1 MLRFKSYLNEA
12 SDVDAII
19 KAVGGGV
26 DAEAVYET
34 WVFIVAK
41 LSGDDNTLPTS
52 SDVNKALND
61 PEINSK
67 GKNWIQNLQKNTTS
81 NKFLL
86 QAIELIGGDVKKLSN
101 VPWGPNLEIIHKKID
116 KFYEKIP
123 DQYKEVGSKENTAD
137 IVFVTK
143 GTVSELL
150 KALPNSIMT
159 WDDKGKVS
167 ILDTKERDAGIEFV
181 QVSLKKGQD
190 KARIG
195 KLNTLIN
202 HIYGQQAQL
211 PSKIVKKASENLYVG
226 GGEFLEEGFWDIV
239 SSIKDKIILGTK
251 KFISW
256 ASGLLTKIKSSIIKT
271 GQRAVKESHKT
282 KIHKSMNNVLQLTGQ
297 INEVSGDEFPIKKS
311 LMREMG
317 VLYDEMVKK
326 DLVNIEYAKVV
337 KNVDEINKLE
347 KEGKVD
353 HIILDNRGTNP
364 KLDVTT
370 VQKIAKKVLSRK
382 VGDIITR
389 DELFP
394 ILKLSV
400 NYASY
405 LTFNTILSD
414 VKSKVKTYNK
424 VSKALIS
431 FSAKLKS
438 EAMFGNTLLPL
449 YIVYGMGGGA
459 HYKGIKNDFEKMN
472 SDILV
477 KRGAEMDVPYVV
489 LRISKTEGQKH
500 NSIWALILAGVQGT
514 EKDIKPEY
522 VKIQFINR
530 SGSTF
535 SYKIDAS
542 KTTTKWK

>member
-41 LSGDDNTLPTS
+41 LSGDDTLPTS
-52 SDVNKALND
+52 SEVDKALND

-67 GKNWIQNLQKNTTS
+67 RKSWIQNLQKNTTS

-123 DQYKEVGSKENTAD
+123 DQYKEVGSKENTVD

-211 PSKIVKKASENLYVG
+211 PSKIVKKSSENLYVND
-226 GGEFLEEGFWDIV
+226 GEFLEEGFWDIV

-271 GQRAVKESHKT
+271 GQRAIKESHKT
-282 KIHKSMNNVLQLTGQ
+282 KIHKSMNNVLQLTSQ
-297 INEVSGDEFPIKKS
+297 INEVSGDKFPIKKP

-317 VLYDEMVKK
+317 VLYNEIVKK
-326 DLVNIEYAKVV
+326 DLVNKEYEKVV
-337 KNVDEINKLE
+337 KNVNDINGLE

-364 KLDVTT
+364 KLDITT
-370 VQKIAKKVLSRK
+370 VQKIAKQILSRK

-405 LTFNTILSD
+405 LTFNIILSD
-414 VKSKVKTYNK
+414 IKSKVKTYNK

-459 HYKGIKNDFEKMN
+459 HYKGIKNEFEKMN
-472 SDILV
+472 SDVLI
-477 KRGAEMDVPYVV
+477 KRGAELDVPYVV
-489 LRISKTEGQKH
+489 LRISKTEGRKH
-500 NSIWALILAGVQGT
+500 NAIWALILAGVQGS

-522 VKIQFINR
+522 VKIQFVNR

-542 KTTTKWK
+542 TTTTKWK